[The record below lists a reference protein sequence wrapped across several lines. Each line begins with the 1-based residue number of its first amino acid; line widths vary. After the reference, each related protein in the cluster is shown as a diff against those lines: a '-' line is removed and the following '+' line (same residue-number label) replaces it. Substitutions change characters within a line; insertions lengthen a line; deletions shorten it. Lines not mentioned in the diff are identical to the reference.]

1 MVRSHLAS
9 RVPRYHQIAQTLR
22 ERIVAGGHG
31 PGQRL
36 DNQRSLA
43 REFGVT
49 LMTLRQAL
57 DLLERDG
64 LITRRHG
71 LGTFVARPSIDYDIL
86 HLRAL
91 AGDLSA
97 LGEDVVTRFVRSYT
111 TVADRRVA
119 EPLGLRERASVFV
132 LERLRLVD
140 GEPVSFQA
148 SYLPAAVGD
157 EVSKADLAVTP
168 LRQVLAFKLGIEITA
183 ARETVSAVA
192 LERRAARELG
202 CRPGTAAFRSDR
214 ISTGADGAPIV
225 YDRVFIPGDRFRIT
239 RQLRY
244 DTLSGP
250 ANRDGH
256 TAPSV
261 DPREAAR
268 MSACAKEPGRP
279 TDTPA
284 GEPMVSREAVRMSAC
299 AKEPGRPTEIPDVQA
314 TEKAACAKEPGR
326 QTEIFDGQPR

>member
-1 MVRSHLAS
+1 MAS

-22 ERIVAGGHG
+22 ERIVAGGQG
-31 PGQRL
+31 PGKRL
-36 DNQRSLA
+36 DTQRSLA

-64 LITRRHG
+64 LIARRHG
-71 LGTFVARPSIDYDIL
+71 LGTFVARPAIDYDIL

-97 LGEDVVTRFVRSYT
+97 LGEDVATRFLRSYT
-111 TVADRRVA
+111 EPADARVA
-119 EPLGLRERASVFV
+119 KPLGLAERAEVFV

-148 SYLPAAVGD
+148 SYLPAALGV

-168 LRQVLAFKLGIEITA
+168 LRQVLAFKLGIDITG
-183 ARETVSAVA
+183 ARETVAAVS

-202 CRPGTAAFRSDR
+202 CRPGIAAFRSDR
-214 ISTGADGAPIV
+214 VSVGADGTPVV

-244 DTLSGP
+244 DTRSECLTPNPVDIGNRVTRGLS
-250 ANRDGH
+250 
-256 TAPSV
+256 
-261 DPREAAR
+261 E
-268 MSACAKEPGRP
+268 
-279 TDTPA
+279 
-284 GEPMVSREAVRMSAC
+284 
-299 AKEPGRPTEIPDVQA
+299 
-314 TEKAACAKEPGR
+314 
-326 QTEIFDGQPR
+326 

>member
-1 MVRSHLAS
+1 MNPASKLDRGIQRPAGVLEHLKGEGHLAS

-31 PGQRL
+31 PGKRL

-64 LITRRHG
+64 LIARRHG
-71 LGTFVARPSIDYDIL
+71 LGTFIARPSIDYDIL

-97 LGEDVVTRFVRSYT
+97 LGEDVATRFVRSYKIP
-111 TVADRRVA
+111 ADRRVA
-119 EPLGLRERASVFV
+119 EALGLRERASVFV
-132 LERLRLVD
+132 LERLRLVT

-148 SYLPAAVGD
+148 SYLPAAIGE

-168 LRQVLAFKLGIEITA
+168 LRQILSFKLGIEITA
-183 ARETVSAVA
+183 AHETVSAVP
-192 LERRAARELG
+192 LDRRAARELG
-202 CRPGTAAFRSDR
+202 CRPGSAAFRSDR
-214 ISTGADGAPIV
+214 ISTGADGTPIV

-239 RQLRY
+239 RHLRY
-244 DTLSGP
+244 DTLNGP
-250 ANRDGH
+250 TTRHPEA
-256 TAPSV
+256 TA
-261 DPREAAR
+261 
-268 MSACAKEPGRP
+268 
-279 TDTPA
+279 T
-284 GEPMVSREAVRMSAC
+284 REAVRMSAC
-299 AKEPGRPTEIPDVQA
+299 AKEPDRQTDVFDVQPTERP
-314 TEKAACAKEPGR
+314 ACAKEPDR
-326 QTEIFDGQPR
+326 QTDVFDVQATRKDHR

>member
-1 MVRSHLAS
+1 MALSGHQSSRTLSVGAHLAS

-22 ERIVAGGHG
+22 ERIATAGQG
-31 PGQRL
+31 PGERL

-64 LITRRHG
+64 LIARRHG
-71 LGTFVARPSIDYDIL
+71 LGTFVARPAIDYDIL

-97 LGEDVVTRFVRSYT
+97 LGEDVSTRFVRSHFT
-111 TVADRRVA
+111 PADRRVA
-119 EPLGLRERASVFV
+119 ASLRLPERAAVFV

-148 SYLPAAVGD
+148 SYLPAALGK
-157 EVSKADLAVTP
+157 EVSRADLAVTP
-168 LRQVLAFKLGIEITA
+168 LRQVLTFKLGIEITA
-183 ARETVSAVA
+183 ARETVSAVP

-202 CRPGTAAFRSDR
+202 CRPGIAAFRSDR
-214 ISTGADGAPIV
+214 VSVGPDGTPVV

-239 RQLRY
+239 RDLRY
-244 DTLSGP
+244 D
-250 ANRDGH
+250 
-256 TAPSV
+256 APSGTTATGIDAPKDSV
-261 DPREAAR
+261 A
-268 MSACAKEPGRP
+268 PG
-279 TDTPA
+279 
-284 GEPMVSREAVRMSAC
+284 EAVRMSARG
-299 AKEPGRPTEIPDVQA
+299 ANEPDRPTRFLHIQA
-314 TEKAACAKEPGR
+314 S
-326 QTEIFDGQPR
+326 

>member
-1 MVRSHLAS
+1 MAS

-22 ERIVAGGHG
+22 ERIVGGGHG
-31 PGQRL
+31 PGKRL

-64 LITRRHG
+64 LIARRHG
-71 LGTFVARPSIDYDIL
+71 LGTFIARPSIDYDIL

-97 LGEDVVTRFVRSYT
+97 LGEDVATRFVRSYKT
-111 TVADRRVA
+111 IADRRVVEA
-119 EPLGLRERASVFV
+119 LRLPERAPVFV

-148 SYLPAAVGD
+148 SYLPATIGE

-168 LRQVLAFKLGIEITA
+168 LRQVLSFKLGIEITA
-183 ARETVSAVA
+183 AHETVSAVP
-192 LERRAARELG
+192 LDRRAARELG
-202 CRPGTAAFRSDR
+202 CRPGAAAFRSDR
-214 ISTGADGAPIV
+214 ISTGANGSPIV

-244 DTLSGP
+244 DTL
-250 ANRDGH
+250 NGH
-256 TAPSV
+256 TDAPTVTDELDTAPLSEGT
-261 DPREAAR
+261 P
-268 MSACAKEPGRP
+268 ACTKDSNRP
-279 TDTPA
+279 TEIPGTPST
-284 GEPMVSREAVRMSAC
+284 EREAVRMSAR
-299 AKEPGRPTEIPDVQA
+299 AKEPNCPTEVFDVQA
-314 TEKAACAKEPGR
+314 TGTPARAKELGR
-326 QTEIFDGQPR
+326 QTEFLDVKAR